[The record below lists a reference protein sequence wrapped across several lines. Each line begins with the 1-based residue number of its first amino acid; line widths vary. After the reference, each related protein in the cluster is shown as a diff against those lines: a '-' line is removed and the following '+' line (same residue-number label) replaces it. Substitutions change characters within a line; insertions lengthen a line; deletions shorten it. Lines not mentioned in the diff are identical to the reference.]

1 MQSTA
6 FLSYPTLLATSLFL
20 SLLLYAIWRGIYN
33 RYFHPLRSFP
43 GPFWAS
49 VTDFYKLWILSTKQA
64 HTLGLRYHEKYGPV
78 VRAGPNLLAVN
89 DPLLLPVIY
98 HRRANKTDV
107 YTPGV
112 LGKLAPPFQT
122 LEHSEHAMKRK
133 RVASSVSALRP

>member
-1 MQSTA
+1 VR
-6 FLSYPTLLATSLFL
+6 LFL
-20 SLLLYAIWRGIYN
+20 LLPVYAIWCGIYN
-33 RYFHPLRSFP
+33 RYFHPLRDFP

-64 HTLGLRYHEKYGPV
+64 HTLGLTYHQKYGPV
-78 VRAGPNLLAVN
+78 VRAAPNLLAVS

-112 LGKLAPPFQT
+112 LGHLAPPFQT

-133 RVASSVSALRP
+133 RVASSVRVS